1 MKYALLLLSLLAS
14 VAQASE
20 WRTPETDNLVY
31 LQLESGTV
39 VIELAPFMAPQH
51 IKQFKQLVDEGFYNG
66 LDFYRV
72 IEGFVAQGGDM
83 AGDKASE
90 FKASLRAEFTRSAA
104 DGGSGFQL
112 LQQAD
117 FFAPQT
123 GYIHGFAA
131 GRDPEAGEQWLIH
144 CPGTVAMARSVEA
157 DSATTDF
164 YIVIG
169 QAPRHLDRNMS
180 VFGRVIHG
188 MEHIQRLPRGD
199 AQTDS
204 GVINDPEKRGKILSA
219 TLASKLPETERL
231 KLQIQHTASQA
242 MQTRLGQGRS
252 MDNPFYKYKG
262 NGKLDICYYP
272 PRTKG
277 KD

>member
-1 MKYALLLLSLLAS
+1 MKYTLLLFFLLTF

-20 WRTPETDNLVY
+20 WRTPEPDNLVY

-51 IKQFKQLVDEGFYNG
+51 VKQFTQLVEEGFYNG

-83 AGDKASE
+83 IGDKASE
-90 FKASLRAEFTRSAA
+90 HKSSLKAEFTRAEA
-104 DGGSGFQL
+104 DSGFQL
-112 LQQAD
+112 LQQPD

-123 GYIHGFAA
+123 GYINGFAA
-131 GRDPEAGEQWLIH
+131 GRDPETKQEWLLH
-144 CPGTVAMARSVEA
+144 CPGTVAMARSTEA
-157 DSATTDF
+157 DSGTTDF

-180 VFGRVIHG
+180 VFGRVLYG

-199 AQTDS
+199 AQVNS
-204 GVINDPEKRGKILSA
+204 GVIENPEKRGKILSA
-219 TLASKLPETERL
+219 TLASQLPESERL
-231 KLQIQHTASQA
+231 KLQIQHTDSET
-242 MQTRLGQGRS
+242 MQVRLDQGRS
-252 MDNPFYKYKG
+252 MENPFFKYKG

-272 PRTKG
+272 PRVRVS
-277 KD
+277 D